1 MRILNLLRNQS
12 KYLRSRRSCR
22 RASIIPHSL
31 QRATFRSLIV
41 YLLSHLIPLVRKF
54 LESVKITVSI
64 NQIRFISVRAHLRV
78 SNKKKT
84 NNWRSLRRRG
94 GTARKEPNTIKVIT
108 KINNMD
114 RATKD
119 YRLLVPG

>member
-1 MRILNLLRNQS
+1 MSMRILNLPRSQS

-22 RASIIPHSL
+22 RASTIPHSL

-41 YLLSHLIPLVRKF
+41 YLLSHLVHQF
-54 LESVKITVSI
+54 LENVKITASI
-64 NQIRFISVRAHLRV
+64 NQIRSISVRARLRV

-84 NNWRSLRRRG
+84 NNRRSLKRCG
-94 GTARKEPNTIKVIT
+94 GTARRGPNTIKVIT